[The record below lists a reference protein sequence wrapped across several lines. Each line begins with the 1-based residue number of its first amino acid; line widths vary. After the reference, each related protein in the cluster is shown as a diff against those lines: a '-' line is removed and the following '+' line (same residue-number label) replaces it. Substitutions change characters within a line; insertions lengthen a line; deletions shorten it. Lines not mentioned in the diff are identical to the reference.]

1 MPVYS
6 TSCTDGRLDH
16 RRSVTPPLGRV
27 RALPPVTSQ
36 ERPKSRDGAVCSLL
50 SDGTSPRIARDF
62 TSATLGSWGLSRL
75 TDDAVVIVSELV
87 TNAVRHGMSERSRS
101 ADERP
106 VKLSLV
112 RNGRFVVC
120 IVTDPSSEDPTVLS
134 PDDACETGRGLQLI
148 EALSEAW
155 GWSPLPGMGKAV
167 WAALDVH

>member
-16 RRSVTPPLGRV
+16 RRSGTPPRGRV
-27 RALPPVTSQ
+27 HAQPPLAAV
-36 ERPKSRDGAVCSLL
+36 ERMRTRDGAVCALQP
-50 SDGTSPRIARDF
+50 DGTSPRIARDF
-62 TSATLGSWGLSRL
+62 TSATLGSWGLAEL

-87 TNAVRHGMSERSRS
+87 TNAIRHGRCDLSET

-106 VKLSLV
+106 VRLSLV

-120 IVTDPSSEDPTVLS
+120 IVTDPSGEDPTVRS
-134 PDDACETGRGLQLI
+134 PDDGCETGRGLQVI
-148 EALSEAW
+148 EALSRAW

-167 WAALDVH
+167 WAAIDVR